1 MQDKEGIAHEAL
13 PAVEAETLNA
23 APGKEEKREERG
35 GGATTSSSLFGAT
48 GMVTGAG
55 LATRANADLKRDV
68 AEKLEMLEE
77 KTRVAMVEMMKEAQA
92 R

>member
-1 MQDKEGIAHEAL
+1 M
-13 PAVEAETLNA
+13 EAESLDA
-23 APGKEEKREERG
+23 ARGGQEKAEEKG
-35 GGATTSSSLFGAT
+35 GGPGASASSLFGSTT

-68 AEKLEMLEE
+68 AEKLEMLEK
-77 KTRVAMVEMMKEAQA
+77 KTRIAMVEMMKEDLP

>member
-1 MQDKEGIAHEAL
+1 M
-13 PAVEAETLNA
+13 EAESLDA
-23 APGKEEKREERG
+23 ARGGQEKAEEKG
-35 GGATTSSSLFGAT
+35 GGPGASASSLFGST

-68 AEKLEMLEE
+68 EEKLEMLEK
-77 KTRVAMVEMMKEAQA
+77 KTRIAMVEMMKEELP